1 MRKKLTII
9 TVAVVL
15 AFLAVGAAVALLFD
29 VDRFRPQLARAMSAA
44 VGRDVAI
51 GHMSMSLLAGTAVV
65 DDLKIADDAAF
76 GAAPFLT
83 AKSVRVG
90 IAVLPLVLSKRLQIE
105 SLRLQQ
111 PRVTLKRSNT
121 GVWNISTF
129 GASSPAPAGHDPSS
143 SSSSPLGL
151 DLSVDRLIVSNGQV
165 VIETPK
171 SGDRQHV
178 YDKLSVDVRDF
189 SSISRFPFTLSIDT
203 PGGGSIKLNGHAG
216 PVSAAGLGSTP
227 LDAALEASRVDIAK
241 SGLLDPSA
249 GLGGIVDQHLHVVSD
264 GAKLTVSGTLRVG
277 RLQLVPGAAAAA
289 QPVDVTYASDYDIA
303 RHQGSIKQ
311 GDVKIGNAAARVV
324 GRYMTRDASPVLLL
338 TLAMKHAPMAD
349 LQALLPAVGATLP
362 RGARFKN
369 GTLDAGFTAT
379 GAIEKLVTT
388 GQVVMSDATISGYD
402 LGSQMQAVA
411 SLAGVGKSGETTIQT
426 MRATLRI
433 APEGIR
439 ADALNCT
446 VKSIGGIA
454 GDGTI
459 APNGA
464 LDFKMRARFAGTTG
478 MAGEAARIA
487 SLGHP
492 ENGVPF
498 RVSGTTIAPVFVP
511 DVGRTATDAIKDP
524 NTAAKAGGFVRSL
537 FGKKK

>member
-1 MRKKLTII
+1 MRKKITII

-15 AFLAVGAAVALLFD
+15 AFLAVGATVALLID
-29 VDRFRPQLARAMSAA
+29 VDRFRPQLAHAMSAA
-44 VGRDVAI
+44 VGREVAI
-51 GHMSMSLLAGTAVV
+51 GHMSMSLFAGTAVV

-76 GAAPFLT
+76 GGAPFLT

-129 GASSPAPAGHDPSS
+129 GASSAAPAGGDSS

-171 SGDRQHV
+171 SGDRQHL

-189 SSISRFPFTLSIDT
+189 SSIARFPFTLSIDT
-203 PGGGSIKLNGHAG
+203 PGGGAITLNGHAG

-264 GAKLTVSGTLRVG
+264 GAKLTVSGTLRIG
-277 RLQLVPGAAAAA
+277 KLQLLPGASPAA

-303 RHQGSIKQ
+303 KHQGSVKQ

-324 GRYMTRDASPVLLL
+324 GRYVTRDASPVLLL
-338 TLAMKHAPMAD
+338 TLSMRHAPMSD
-349 LQALLPAVGATLP
+349 LQTLLPAVGATLP
-362 RGARFKN
+362 RGARFKS
-369 GTLDAGFTAT
+369 GFLDAGFTAT

-388 GQVVMSDATISGYD
+388 GQALMSDATISGYD

-411 SLAGVGKSGETTIQT
+411 SLAGAGKSGETVIQGL
-426 MRATLRI
+426 RSTLRI

-439 ADALNCT
+439 VDGLNCT
-446 VKSIGGIA
+446 VKSIGSID
-454 GDGTI
+454 GDGTV

-478 MAGEAARIA
+478 MTGEAARIA

-498 RVSGTTIAPVFVP
+498 RVSGTTTAPVFVP
-511 DVGRTATDAIKDP
+511 DVGRAATDAIKDP
-524 NTAAKAGGFVRSL
+524 NAAAKAGGFVRSL